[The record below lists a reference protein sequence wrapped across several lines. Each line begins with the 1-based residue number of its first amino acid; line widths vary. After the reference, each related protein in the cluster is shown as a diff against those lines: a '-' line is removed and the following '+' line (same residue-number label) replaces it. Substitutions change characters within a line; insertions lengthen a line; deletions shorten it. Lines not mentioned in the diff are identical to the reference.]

1 MLTEGSPL
9 YDKWVPGWG
18 SREFGGI
25 DIRADYYRATISFT
39 TYGVQREKTVDVV
52 RTPIFL
58 RHQHWK
64 GYHKTYFECP
74 VCTRR
79 CEILYVKNSV
89 ACRMCHGLK
98 YQS

>member
-79 CEILYVKNSV
+79 CEILYI
-89 ACRMCHGLK
+89 
-98 YQS
+98 

>member
-1 MLTEGSPL
+1 MVFGSHPSTCPRKGICERLPQISVRVLEKRGMLTEGSPL

-64 GYHKTYFECP
+64 G
-74 VCTRR
+74 
-79 CEILYVKNSV
+79 
-89 ACRMCHGLK
+89 
-98 YQS
+98 